1 MILFEKHPAWRVLPD
16 IKDWHN
22 CLYTSCETYIHWVCQ
37 WKKMKKEKKK
47 KKKKEANAHWR
58 RCFICHKC
66 SGFWVKPTMGL
77 YLTPAKLQ
85 TTTVRS

>member
-1 MILFEKHPAWRVLPD
+1 
-16 IKDWHN
+16 
-22 CLYTSCETYIHWVCQ
+22 
-37 WKKMKKEKKK
+37 MKKEKKK